1 MAGEK
6 SYYVDSFGAIKLSAY
21 RLGWSPFAHRYVTD
35 QTVFALYC
43 DRLYP
48 LKHSEDED
56 PVPSYWKLR
65 NGVLL
70 YDVPEM
76 PLEIVGPDA
85 VRLLEKI
92 LVCRVETLGIGPMP
106 LCTGLQRERD
116 HGDGWRDHAVGA
128 ERYWY
133 VKANGEFTTWLRAN
147 AIGWILRSP
156 IRVRKC
162 FRFRARSRSTC

>member
-6 SYYVDSFGAIKLSAY
+6 SYYVDSFGTIELSAY
-21 RLGWSPFAHRYVTD
+21 RLNDSPFAHRYVTD
-35 QTVFALYC
+35 QTIFALYC

-56 PVPSYWKLR
+56 PIPSYWKLR

-85 VRLLEKI
+85 VRLLE
-92 LVCRVETLGIGPMP
+92 
-106 LCTGLQRERD
+106 
-116 HGDGWRDHAVGA
+116 
-128 ERYWY
+128 
-133 VKANGEFTTWLRAN
+133 
-147 AIGWILRSP
+147 
-156 IRVRKC
+156 
-162 FRFRARSRSTC
+162 